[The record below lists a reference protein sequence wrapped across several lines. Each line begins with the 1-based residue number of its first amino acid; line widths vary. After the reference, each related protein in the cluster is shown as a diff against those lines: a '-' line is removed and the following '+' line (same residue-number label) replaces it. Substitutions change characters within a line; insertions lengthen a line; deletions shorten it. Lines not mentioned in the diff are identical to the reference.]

1 MVNYNRA
8 IHAFEKELPSRVI
21 TRTEDLKKAMENT
34 LGVERKIHAILY
46 PKTTKEVQKIV
57 KIANLYRTP
66 LYPVSQG
73 QNLGYGSK
81 APIFDN
87 QILVDLSLMNKIREL
102 NEVEGYVIV
111 EPGVTQKQ
119 LYEFLKEV
127 NASFIADVTGAP
139 SNASIIGNSLEGG
152 FGHTPKGNRRKIL
165 ADLEV
170 ILGNGTLLKT
180 GIFPNIGPDLSQLFV
195 QSNFGIITAMRISLL
210 PKLEY
215 FESFLIS
222 TEYEK
227 FEELIDGIR
236 KLRQQGTLTS
246 LVHIGNA
253 FRYLMTTGKVP
264 SGFENKLLSAEESKK
279 ILSNILGI
287 NFGDWVAIGALYGS
301 RKEVGARKKE
311 VKRNLGSKGQLYF
324 FNDQKLAQLERGSFF
339 MKMWGKN
346 TAHFVTGYKILHNL
360 MQGIPTD
367 DPLQNALWRIE
378 KREELGLLW
387 LSPTTTA
394 SGVKVKTIVQIAEPL
409 FQKYQFEM
417 PLTITLVEPE
427 RVVGVLNITFN
438 KNNEEQKNRAHQL
451 YHELSQNLKQQGIFP
466 YRESIMG
473 MQKIVYGDPGKKEVL
488 RMLKKTLD
496 PHNIISPGRYGIS

>member
-1 MVNYNRA
+1 MVNYKA
-8 IHAFEKELPSRVI
+8 VIHSFEKELPLRVI
-21 TRTEDLKKAMENT
+21 TKTEDLKKAVENT

-46 PKTTKEVQKIV
+46 PKTTEEVQKIV

-66 LYPVSQG
+66 LYPISRG

-119 LYEFLKEV
+119 LYEFLKEA
-127 NASFIADVTGAP
+127 NTSFIADVTGAP
-139 SNASIIGNSLEGG
+139 SNASIIGNSIEGG

-165 ADLEV
+165 TDLEV

-180 GIFPNIGPDLSQLFV
+180 GIFPNTGPDLSQLFV

-210 PKLEY
+210 PKPEY
-215 FESFLIS
+215 FESFFIS
-222 TEYEK
+222 TDHEK
-227 FEELIDGIR
+227 FGELIDSIR

-253 FRYLMTTGKVP
+253 FRYLMTTGKIP
-264 SGFENKLLSAEESKK
+264 LGFENKLLSAEESKK
-279 ILSNILGI
+279 ILSDILGI

-301 RKEVGARKKE
+301 KKEVGARKKE
-311 VKRNLGSKGQLYF
+311 VRKNLGSKGQLYF
-324 FNDQKLAQLERGSFF
+324 FNDKKLTQLERGSFF
-339 MKMWGKN
+339 MKMLGKN
-346 TAHFVTGYKILHNL
+346 NAHFVKGYQMLHNL

-394 SGVKVKTIVQIAEPL
+394 SGAKVKTIVQIAEPL

-438 KNNEEQKNRAHQL
+438 KNNKEQKNRAHQL
-451 YHELSQNLKQQGIFP
+451 YHELSATLKTEGIST
-466 YRESIMG
+466 YRESIIG
-473 MQKIVYGDPGKKEVL
+473 MSNIVYAEPGKKEVFK
-488 RMLKKTLD
+488 MLKKIFD